1 MADSQAFAP
10 GSEAA
15 THGIDYRSFTPSSP
29 GLVPPNL
36 DLRLRRNVSGTP
48 TRETHCW
55 SGSRFPGKAASLSPS
70 ISHAPRGRGRA
81 RLAGGGTSNG

>member
-48 TRETHCW
+48 TRETHC
-55 SGSRFPGKAASLSPS
+55 
-70 ISHAPRGRGRA
+70 
-81 RLAGGGTSNG
+81 